1 METFE
6 EVKNIKELDELIDK
20 TNKYLTKLLQD
31 RTAMKTKIIVS
42 IVKDI
47 YKDYLYKKEK
57 SDKKCQ
63 NKYVKYSTIIS
74 KEDVDRFANELN
86 LKVEYPGELYTEC
99 YDKDNDIAVRLIN
112 NNLTIFD
119 YSIKSPFKFE
129 CD

>member
-6 EVKNIKELDELIDK
+6 KVKNIKELDELIDK

-63 NKYVKYSTIIS
+63 NKFEKIAPKHNFNGKLDLIIIKKYIKLT
-74 KEDVDRFANELN
+74 LN
-86 LKVEYPGELYTEC
+86 
-99 YDKDNDIAVRLIN
+99 
-112 NNLTIFD
+112 
-119 YSIKSPFKFE
+119 KSL
-129 CD
+129 